1 MGEVFLAEDT
11 RLRRRVALKVLPENI
26 AADADRL
33 LRFEREAFAAS
44 ALNHPNILTIFEFGA
59 VGNTHFLVSEFV
71 DGVSLRQR
79 LNGDTVTLSETLEIA
94 LQIASALQAA
104 HEAGIIHR
112 DIKPDN
118 LMLRADGYVK
128 VLDFGLA
135 KLSEP
140 GAVATGSVSDPEAQT
155 RKHLQ
160 TQAGI
165 IMGTVAYMSPEQ
177 ARGLAVDKRTDI
189 WSLGCV
195 LYEMLS
201 RQQPFD
207 GETITDTLANIIH
220 REPVSIVSLRR
231 DVNAELERI
240 INRTLSKNR
249 DERYQTANE
258 LLADLKQLQK
268 RLEFEAELE
277 RSSAPNLDTEART
290 QVIRS
295 ATTQESGTG
304 NSIAVLP
311 FSNLSADPDNEY
323 FCDGLAEEL
332 LNALAKIDH
341 LKVAARTSAFSFKG
355 KSTNVSEIGRK
366 LSVKTVLEG
375 SVRRSGSRLRITVQL
390 VNAADGYHLWSER
403 YDRELQDIFDVQDE
417 ITLAIIDVLKVKLFG
432 DEKAALLKRYT
443 DNTEAYQLYLQGR
456 YCYNKYTPDYFQ
468 KGIEYFEQAIELE
481 PEYAPAYAGLG
492 FCYGSLFYFGSVAPH
507 QIVPKW
513 RALIDKS
520 LEIDDRLG
528 DAYLSRASIEFYY
541 NWDFAQAELDYQRA
555 IELNP
560 NSPDAHW
567 RYGHFL
573 ANCGRFDEAIEQG
586 ERAIA
591 LDPLSLVVQ
600 FFMSRI
606 YLLAQRVD
614 HGFEQLRKM
623 QAIEPNF
630 AGGLTQLG
638 GLYLVTGKYDEAIE
652 AYEKSRSLGHFV
664 VPVLSYLGAA
674 YGLAGKRDDAYK
686 ILDQLFEMKQSQY
699 VSPFGIARVYCG
711 LGENDKAFEW
721 FERAFE
727 ERSGEMVAL
736 KSEVLSHLMGNTII
750 RDDRFQDLVRR
761 VGMRVD
767 LPSLNKTTN
776 EADEAPTAMLS
787 PVTVNSS
794 DAPFSK
800 NEEEQSGPDK
810 AKTRRRSLLI
820 TLLSLVVLIATFC
833 GYRYFSSNK
842 QIESIAVMPFINSS
856 GNADVEYLADGMT
869 ETLISTLSQLPN
881 LSVKARSTVFRY
893 KGRATDPK
901 TIGRELN
908 VQAIL
913 NGRVVQRG
921 DRLTLSLEL
930 IDAQTENVIWSD
942 KYERNQTDLVSL
954 QNEIARDVSSKLK
967 LKLSGAEQQKLAKSY
982 TTDSEAYRLYLQGRF
997 YLNKRVGNE
1006 FDKAEGYFQQAIA
1019 KDPNFALGY
1028 VGLAEFISER
1038 DRPRAKEYIMRALAL
1053 DNQLSDAHATLGY
1066 QLMLDYDFAAS
1077 ERELKRAI
1085 ELDPNNGRAYQW
1097 NGWRMM
1103 MMGLYDQALASFD
1116 RAIEIEPTRADIRN
1130 NRGACLV
1137 AAGRIDDG
1145 IAEIKKSM
1153 ELDPTF
1159 PWAHSHIS
1167 FVSRMKGD
1175 RAASVEERARAF
1187 ELLDRADQATRMRES
1202 FAKSGW
1208 TGYLREI
1215 VSQDWG
1221 RLGTSQTRRA
1231 SLLAELGEKEAAM
1244 ASLNEAA
1251 TKGDSWLF
1259 SIKYDPAF
1267 DPLRDD
1273 PRFKELLKK
1282 FNPPQ

>member
-1 MGEVFLAEDT
+1 MSKQLSSNSILSHYRVVSKLGEGGMGEVFLAEDT

-942 KYERNQTDLVSL
+942 KYERN
-954 QNEIARDVSSKLK
+954 
-967 LKLSGAEQQKLAKSY
+967 
-982 TTDSEAYRLYLQGRF
+982 
-997 YLNKRVGNE
+997 
-1006 FDKAEGYFQQAIA
+1006 
-1019 KDPNFALGY
+1019 
-1028 VGLAEFISER
+1028 
-1038 DRPRAKEYIMRALAL
+1038 
-1053 DNQLSDAHATLGY
+1053 
-1066 QLMLDYDFAAS
+1066 
-1077 ERELKRAI
+1077 
-1085 ELDPNNGRAYQW
+1085 
-1097 NGWRMM
+1097 
-1103 MMGLYDQALASFD
+1103 
-1116 RAIEIEPTRADIRN
+1116 
-1130 NRGACLV
+1130 
-1137 AAGRIDDG
+1137 
-1145 IAEIKKSM
+1145 
-1153 ELDPTF
+1153 
-1159 PWAHSHIS
+1159 
-1167 FVSRMKGD
+1167 
-1175 RAASVEERARAF
+1175 
-1187 ELLDRADQATRMRES
+1187 
-1202 FAKSGW
+1202 
-1208 TGYLREI
+1208 
-1215 VSQDWG
+1215 
-1221 RLGTSQTRRA
+1221 
-1231 SLLAELGEKEAAM
+1231 
-1244 ASLNEAA
+1244 
-1251 TKGDSWLF
+1251 
-1259 SIKYDPAF
+1259 
-1267 DPLRDD
+1267 
-1273 PRFKELLKK
+1273 
-1282 FNPPQ
+1282 